1 MAAPLDKRLIQ
12 RATAVR
18 FFLIAVAIIGIATS
32 ALVIVQAWLIARAV
46 SGVFATK
53 TIHFDGPFPHLIY
66 YVIALL
72 AIFVLRAILSWLTAV
87 AAHRCSASVKSTLRT
102 DICSAHLQNSSD
114 STSSATMIHLV
125 TSGLDALDGYFE
137 RYLPQLVMAAFIPL
151 MIVATIWIYDVRS
164 ALIIIAT
171 IPLIPIFMILI
182 GLATQEAI
190 DKRYRLLT
198 RLSNHFAD
206 LIAGL
211 PTLQVFGRARAQRQA
226 LMKAEDDF
234 RSVTMK
240 TLRMA
245 FLSGGVLELLA
256 TLSVALVAVTIG
268 FRVVAGELDLYTS
281 LFILILAPEAYL
293 PIRMVG
299 VHFHDSA
306 NGSAAA
312 SAAFDLIEAAQ
323 SRPHGRCDADDLSCS
338 RIVMD
343 DVRVEAR
350 EGKDRLQG
358 CSLIIE
364 PGQTVAIIGTTGA
377 GKSTALS
384 ALMGFVPLDGGS
396 ITIAGKELSEIDLPS
411 WHRQIAWV
419 GQNPGM
425 IRGTIA
431 DNVAMGGRGRAVS
444 AEVIR
449 SALDR
454 CGAAH
459 LDAQRSVGDD
469 GEGLSAGE
477 RRRVALARALVAIEC
492 ANARLLI
499 MDEPTAGLDQTTE
512 AAVISTLKSLGV
524 TVVVVTHRESI
535 LAIADQ
541 IVRIDQGIS
550 TPQPV
555 PTPLPAE
562 EI

>member
-384 ALMGFVPLDGGS
+384 ALKGFVTLDGGS
-396 ITIAGKELSEIDLPS
+396 ITIAGKE
-411 WHRQIAWV
+411 
-419 GQNPGM
+419 
-425 IRGTIA
+425 
-431 DNVAMGGRGRAVS
+431 
-444 AEVIR
+444 
-449 SALDR
+449 
-454 CGAAH
+454 
-459 LDAQRSVGDD
+459 
-469 GEGLSAGE
+469 
-477 RRRVALARALVAIEC
+477 
-492 ANARLLI
+492 
-499 MDEPTAGLDQTTE
+499 
-512 AAVISTLKSLGV
+512 
-524 TVVVVTHRESI
+524 
-535 LAIADQ
+535 
-541 IVRIDQGIS
+541 
-550 TPQPV
+550 
-555 PTPLPAE
+555 
-562 EI
+562 